1 MRRDETR
8 NVSDVKRTVKEKYQL
23 TEVSLMFSDKQ
34 GITWDDLIKTAL
46 KLDNIEKK
54 RQKNKSLINNYKKK

>member
-23 TEVSLMFSDKQ
+23 TEVSLMFSDEQ